1 MTTVELVVYLLMFA
15 LSVIWSIM
23 AAENNKELMGIVYA
37 LLSFVSWLV
46 LATIHII
53 IAWDTSVMVVCVMY
67 SGMSLMFFILTITWG
82 IRNTLNVNQSKEW
95 IVD

>member
-15 LSVIWSIM
+15 LSLIWSIM
-23 AAENNKELMGIVYA
+23 AAENSKELMGIIYA
-37 LLSFVSWLV
+37 LLAFTSWLV
-46 LATIHII
+46 LATIHIV
-53 IAWDTSVMVVCVMY
+53 IAWDTTVMVVAVMY
-67 SGMSLMFFILTITWG
+67 SGLSLMFFILTITWG